1 MAPLTPAVIV
11 MRGLVFHPLC
21 CMLWISESYLMC
33 LCVLACSGNLSWKY
47 VNSMNCTV
55 QFAEGDI
62 GVCIWLGAPSMH
74 RMSGLNLA

>member
-1 MAPLTPAVIV
+1 
-11 MRGLVFHPLC
+11 
-21 CMLWISESYLMC
+21 MC